1 MIYTNLSLT
10 KVAVV
15 EVVDDFNSRSKLPF
29 GDGSYQV
36 SSPRNKT
43 LQVEVAI
50 GLSVLLFVFFG

>member
-29 GDGSYQV
+29 GDGSGSGQLDT
-36 SSPRNKT
+36 K
-43 LQVEVAI
+43 
-50 GLSVLLFVFFG
+50 